1 MARRMAGEIRDR
13 LLEKQIDN
21 LMAEGLDFPQA
32 FAAAVLI
39 LPHDKL
45 APGMDRKEAIEI
57 ARRLNDG

>member
-1 MARRMAGEIRDR
+1 MAERMAGDVRDA
-13 LLEKQIDN
+13 LLEGSIES